1 MSVRHGLLTLLAAGP
16 SYGYQLRAR
25 LEEQTGG
32 TWPLNIGQI
41 YTTLTRLHRDGLVDP
56 VGDDGAGHA
65 MYEITAAGRDAV
77 AGWFRSPVGRT
88 APARD
93 ELAIK
98 LALAVGSPIADI
110 RDVIQVQRSATMRAM
125 QEYARLKRGTDP
137 AEDLSWLLV
146 LDGLVFQAE
155 AEIRWLDHCEARL
168 ARAAAAGRAAP
179 ARQPA
184 AHGAERAGAADGAGQ
199 AHTTA
204 AGPLT
209 SGPAGTTPAGA
220 EPSADAPEVAR

>member
-1 MSVRHGLLTLLAAGP
+1 MPQCREEPVSVRHGLLTLLAAGP

-32 TWPLNIGQI
+32 TWP
-41 YTTLTRLHRDGLVDP
+41 
-56 VGDDGAGHA
+56 

-77 AGWFRSPVGRT
+77 AAWFRSPVGRT

-125 QEYARLKRGTDP
+125 QEYARLKNGTDP
-137 AEDLSWLLV
+137 LDDLSWLLV

-168 ARAAAAGRAAP
+168 ARAAAVGRPAP
-179 ARQPA
+179 ASQP
-184 AHGAERAGAADGAGQ
+184 
-199 AHTTA
+199 T
-204 AGPLT
+204 
-209 SGPAGTTPAGA
+209 
-220 EPSADAPEVAR
+220 DAPEVAR